1 MNTTPSLQRPW
12 ALAVLIALLSMS
24 GISAAAAT
32 ATATAV
38 STQAAAEPI
47 DPALD
52 LRLNRLLRN
61 AYDKP
66 AQAAQALQAIR
77 QDPKNAR
84 QASLILL
91 AEGRLRVMAS
101 DTQAAELVADKLATD
116 PSNQGRT
123 LLLRAEIAER
133 GGMTEQAAS
142 LVAAALTH
150 LEQRCKRGDL
160 VRSVVAQG
168 CDFRS
173 AWAALRLQTRLHESR
188 GTMPLAE
195 ASAQYALELAQA
207 GQDEYLTA
215 MSMGSLAQLS
225 QALDQPERA
234 QRWLGQAL
242 QLAQGDAVAMA
253 NVKLYESAVASQRKD
268 PVAQMQALEEAIDFA
283 TQADATQRLAMLQ
296 SNLVDA
302 YLRQNLPAK
311 AMAMAQ
317 QALPAVLTSGERRL
331 ERTLRHNLSVAFIQ
345 LGQFEQARREMA
357 RVDTLRNGQQ
367 DQGIRVAE
375 LREQGEAWAAA
386 GQAKEALAVYH
397 EERRLTAEVNARNR
411 AASLLQLKVKYDSER
426 KQRDLDLLT
435 LDNSLKGRQLANRDL
450 ALQVSLAVAALL
462 GLGLLLGGV
471 MVRRVRAANLRLKVN
486 EALLRAQSER
496 DPLTDLANRRHF
508 MTVMEQ
514 QEQPYFNGSLLLVDI
529 DHFKH
534 VNDEHGH
541 AAGDLVIC
549 EVARRISQAVRA
561 EDLVVRWGGEEF
573 LVFAPAVSPAQLTL
587 LAERIL
593 SSVGAEPVAC
603 TELLRITVSVGF
615 AHFPL
620 APAKLPLHWQQA
632 VNWADMA
639 LYMAKARGRNRAM
652 GIATVDASDSDALLQ
667 IEVDFDAACSAE
679 RVTLQ
684 QVLGPSQL

>member
-1 MNTTPSLQRPW
+1 MTTTTAGLRPW
-12 ALAVLIALLSMS
+12 ALAALIAVVGLNAQ
-24 GISAAAAT
+24 G
-32 ATATAV
+32 ATAV
-38 STQAAAEPI
+38 ATAAASDSVAAEPI

-52 LRLNRLLRN
+52 LQLNRLLRS

-66 AQAAQALQAIR
+66 AQALRSLQAIR

-84 QASLILL
+84 QAALILL
-91 AEGRLRVMAS
+91 TEGRLRVMAS
-101 DTQAAELVADKLATD
+101 DTPAAELLAKQLAAD
-116 PSNQGRT
+116 PSHSGQT

-133 GGMTEQAAS
+133 SGQTEQAAR
-142 LVAAALTH
+142 LAAAALTL
-150 LEQRCKRGDL
+150 LEQHCKRGAL
-160 VRSVVAQG
+160 AQSVHQG

-173 AWAALRLQTRLHESR
+173 AWAALRLQARMHESV
-188 GTMPLAE
+188 GTLPLAE
-195 ASAQYALELAQA
+195 ASARYALELAQA
-207 GQDEYLTA
+207 GHDDYLTA

-225 QALDQPERA
+225 QAQEQPEQA
-234 QRWLGQAL
+234 QAWLSQAL
-242 QLAQGDAVAMA
+242 QMAQGDAVAMA
-253 NVKLYESAVASQRKD
+253 NVKLYESSVASQRKD
-268 PVAQMQALEEAIDFA
+268 PLAQMQALEEAIGFA
-283 TQADATQRLAMLQ
+283 TQADATQRIAMLQ

-302 YLRQNLPAK
+302 YLRQNQPAK

-317 QALPAVLTSGERRL
+317 QALPALLATGDRRL

-345 LGQFEQARREMA
+345 LGQFELARREMA
-357 RVDTLRNGQQ
+357 LVNNLRNGQQ
-367 DQGIRVAE
+367 DQGIRVVE

-397 EERRLTAEVNARNR
+397 EERALTAEVHARNR

-426 KQRDLDLLT
+426 KQRDLDLLAR
-435 LDNSLKGRQLANRDL
+435 DNRLKDRQLANADL
-450 ALQVSLAVAALL
+450 TRQVGLAVAALL

-471 MVRRVRAANLRLKVN
+471 MVGRVRAAHQRLKVN
-486 EALLRAQSER
+486 EALLRVQSER

-508 MTVMEQ
+508 RTVMEQ
-514 QEQPYFNGSLLLVDI
+514 QRQSHFNGALLLVDI

-534 VNDEHGH
+534 VNDALGH
-541 AAGDLVIC
+541 AAGDAVIC

-573 LVFAPAVSPAQLTL
+573 LIFAPAVSPAQLAL

-593 SSVGAEPVAC
+593 ACVGEEPVAS
-603 TELLRITVSVGF
+603 TRLLRVTVSVGF

-620 APAKLPLHWQQA
+620 APAKLQLPWEQA
-632 VNWADMA
+632 VNWTDMA
-639 LYMAKARGRNRAM
+639 LYMAKARGRNRAI
-652 GIATVDASDSDALLQ
+652 GIATVDARDNAALSQ

>member
-1 MNTTPSLQRPW
+1 MNTMPFLRRPW
-12 ALAVLIALLSMS
+12 ALVVSIAVLSMS
-24 GISAAAAT
+24 GIGAAAAT

-38 STQAAAEPI
+38 SIQAAAEPI

-52 LRLNRLLRN
+52 LRLNRLLRS

-77 QDPKNAR
+77 QDPKSAR

-91 AEGRLRVMAS
+91 TEGRLRVMAS

-116 PSNQGRT
+116 PRNPGRT

-133 GGMTEQAAS
+133 DGMTEQAAS
-142 LVAAALTH
+142 LAAAALAH
-150 LEQRCKRGDL
+150 LEQHCKRGDL
-160 VRSVVAQG
+160 VHSMAAQG

-173 AWAALRLQTRLHESR
+173 AWAVLRLQTRMHESR
-188 GTMPLAE
+188 GTLPLAE
-195 ASAQYALELAQA
+195 ASARYALELAQA
-207 GQDEYLTA
+207 GQDDYLTA

-225 QALDQPERA
+225 QALDQPEQAR
-234 QRWLGQAL
+234 RWLSQAL
-242 QLAQGDAVAMA
+242 QLAQGDAVTMT
-253 NVKLYESAVASQRKD
+253 NVKGYESAVAWLRKD
-268 PVAQMQALEEAIDFA
+268 PVAQMQALEEGIGFA
-283 TQADATQRLAMLQ
+283 TQADAIQRLAMLQ

-302 YLRQNLPAK
+302 YLRQNQPAK

-317 QALPAVLTSGERRL
+317 RALPAILTSGERRL

-357 RVDTLRNGQQ
+357 RVETLRNGQQ

-397 EERRLTAEVNARNR
+397 EERRLTAEVHGRNR
-411 AASLLQLKVKYDSER
+411 TASLLQLKVKYDSER

-435 LDNSLKGRQLANRDL
+435 LDNSLKDRQLANADL
-450 ALQVSLAVAALL
+450 TRQVGLAVAALL
-462 GLGLLLGGV
+462 GLGLLLGGL
-471 MVRRVRAANLRLKVN
+471 MVRRVRAANQRLKVN
-486 EALLRAQSER
+486 EVLLRAQSER

-514 QEQPYFNGSLLLVDI
+514 QGQPYFNGSLLLVDI

-534 VNDEHGH
+534 VNDAHGH

-573 LVFAPAVSPAQLTL
+573 LVFAPAVSPTQLTL

-593 SSVGAEPVAC
+593 SSVGAEPVSSSQ
-603 TELLRITVSVGF
+603 LLRVTVSVGF

-620 APAKLPLHWQQA
+620 APAELPLHWQQA

-652 GIATVDASDSDALLQ
+652 GIATVDANDSDALLQ

-684 QVLGPSQL
+684 QVLGPVQL

>member
-1 MNTTPSLQRPW
+1 MRTTTAVLRPW
-12 ALAVLIALLSMS
+12 ALAALLALV
-24 GISAAAAT
+24 GVNAWAATAAAAAT
-32 ATATAV
+32 
-38 STQAAAEPI
+38 AAEPI

-52 LRLNRLLRN
+52 LRLNRLLRS

-66 AQAAQALQAIR
+66 AQAAQALQTIR

-84 QASLILL
+84 QAGLILL
-91 AEGRLRVMAS
+91 TEGRLRVMAS
-101 DTQAAELVADKLATD
+101 DTEAAELVADKLATD
-116 PSNQGRT
+116 PSNPGRT

-133 GGMTEQAAS
+133 RSNTDQAAS
-142 LVAAALTH
+142 LVAAALPH
-150 LEQRCKRGDL
+150 LEPHCKRGPL
-160 VRSVVAQG
+160 AQPLLTQG

-173 AWAALRLQTRLHESR
+173 AWAAQRLQVRLYEGL
-188 GTMPLAE
+188 GTLAPAE
-195 ASAQYALELAQA
+195 AAARSALELAQA
-207 GQDEYLTA
+207 GHDDYLTA

-225 QALDQPERA
+225 QALDQPEQA
-234 QRWLGQAL
+234 QHWLSQAM
-242 QLAQGDAVAMA
+242 QIAQGDTVAMA
-253 NVKLYESAVASQRKD
+253 NVKLYESAVAWQRKD
-268 PVAQMQALEEAIDFA
+268 PVAQMQALEEAIGFA
-283 TQADATQRLAMLQ
+283 TQADATQRIAMLQ
-296 SNLVDA
+296 ANLVDA
-302 YLRQNLPAK
+302 YLRQNQPAK

-317 QALPAVLTSGERRL
+317 RALPALLTSGERQL

-345 LGQFEQARREMA
+345 LGQFEPARREMA
-357 RVDTLRNGQQ
+357 RVETLRSGQQ
-367 DQGIRVAE
+367 DQGIRVTE

-397 EERRLTAEVNARNR
+397 EERRLTAEVHGRNR
-411 AASLLQLKVKYDSER
+411 TASLLQLKVKYDSER
-426 KQRDLDLLT
+426 KQRDLDLLA
-435 LDNSLKGRQLANRDL
+435 LDNSLKDRQLANQGLTR
-450 ALQVSLAVAALL
+450 QVGLAVAVLL

-471 MVRRVRAANLRLKVN
+471 MVGRVRAANQRLKVN

-508 MTVMEQ
+508 LAVMEQ
-514 QEQPYFNGSLLLVDI
+514 QGRPHFNGSLLLVDI

-549 EVARRISQAVRA
+549 EVARRISHAVRA

-593 SSVGAEPVAC
+593 SSVGAEPVAS
-603 TELLRITVSVGF
+603 TQLLRITVSVGF

-684 QVLGPSQL
+684 QVLGPVQP